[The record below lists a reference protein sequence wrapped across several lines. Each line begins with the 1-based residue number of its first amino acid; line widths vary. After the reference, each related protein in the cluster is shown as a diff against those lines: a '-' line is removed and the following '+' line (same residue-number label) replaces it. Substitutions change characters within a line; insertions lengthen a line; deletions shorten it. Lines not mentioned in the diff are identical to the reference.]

1 MFLVLYCA
9 DRLLVRMIRSA
20 LEDTYRIRHVATEAR
35 LEALLRSKDLLAVIL
50 DGGVAQAG
58 EWCRRIDDGLWQL
71 GAYEDQEVV
80 FECFYRRSGPLS
92 ETAERRLAAYRN
104 ALILTGVSL
113 PAVAMSSSVPTLSRA
128 VLSTIPQG
136 RHGCSAGRSHIHLT
150 PAEAHLLSL
159 LQQHAGSFVALD
171 ELRQGMWDED
181 AQLGRLRYHIC
192 QLRRRLAAIDERV
205 RIETRRGTGYRLV
218 GRGVAVW

>member
-50 DGGVAQAG
+50 DGGVARAG
-58 EWCRRIDDGLWQL
+58 EWCRRIRAGTT
-71 GAYEDQEVV
+71 V
-80 FECFYRRSGPLS
+80 PLLAIAAGDAA
-92 ETAERRLAAYRN
+92 AERTKLLQMGADDVVSRPFSREELRVRLHAKLRRAN
-104 ALILTGVSL
+104 WEWQ
-113 PAVAMSSSVPTLSRA
+113 RA